1 MTCNEEFTELVEE
14 IYFRTNRG
22 FLRKVSIHNAR
33 LFVNEKQFTGE
44 LWDRFVELI
53 ENEKQITVSS
63 RWILSYN
70 FWTQIISIAPQ
81 INDEE
86 LEFVFEN
93 NKLLLDKNIIESIE
107 SLSHSAMEDFVVDIL
122 RNSKEYKR
130 VIPSP
135 KTRDG
140 GVDFRCITHN
150 NLRILGEIKK
160 WNKPVSEA
168 TIDRLAGAMK
178 REKVRHRT
186 KIKGI
191 LVATKGIS
199 DIALKT
205 ARMEHIEIWD
215 IHTLVRMIKK
225 QSLGLNAYSFLVKD
239 NSYWEGFHG
248 I

>member
-107 SLSHSAMEDFVVDIL
+107 SLSH
-122 RNSKEYKR
+122 
-130 VIPSP
+130 
-135 KTRDG
+135 
-140 GVDFRCITHN
+140 
-150 NLRILGEIKK
+150 
-160 WNKPVSEA
+160 
-168 TIDRLAGAMK
+168 
-178 REKVRHRT
+178 
-186 KIKGI
+186 
-191 LVATKGIS
+191 
-199 DIALKT
+199 T
-205 ARMEHIEIWD
+205 ARWKILLL
-215 IHTLVRMIKK
+215 T
-225 QSLGLNAYSFLVKD
+225 Y
-239 NSYWEGFHG
+239 
-248 I
+248 